1 MKEASRAGQQLYGI
15 IMMLIGTALAI
26 RLTDR
31 ELMERSGLSKMGVT
45 GGKRW
50 LRETG
55 LLLLECDKTRPRIGT
70 LYRRVDVGQTAG
82 QNLAQESGAIGGAI
96 PGAIPGAITPILSI
110 TTQQD
115 RERDAHA
122 REQESGAVPPELET
136 ILAAWRENR
145 GRPLIEREVN
155 EMAQWRA
162 KLGEAVLIRRIEAAW
177 DQCTAEHMSM
187 HYMRLFVEKKLL
199 GDPGAPGAKKPGA
212 KKPGAKKRSRL
223 KRKLQ
228 GKFKG
233 KTQGKTQAIKHS
245 HDEPNPIA
253 YELMEIAE

>member
-1 MKEASRAGQQLYGI
+1 MKDASRAGQQLYGI
-15 IMMLIGTALAI
+15 IMMLIGTAVAI

-70 LYRRVDVGQTAG
+70 LYRRVDVGQTTG
-82 QNLAQESGAIGGAI
+82 QNLAQESRTVRGAI
-96 PGAIPGAITPILSI
+96 
-110 TTQQD
+110 
-115 RERDAHA
+115 
-122 REQESGAVPPELET
+122 PPELET
-136 ILAAWRENR
+136 ILAVWRENR

-162 KLGEAVLIRRIEAAW
+162 KLGEGELIRRIEAAW

-187 HYMRLFVEKKLL
+187 HYMRLFVEKKSL
-199 GDPGAPGAKKPGA
+199 GDPGAPGAKG
-212 KKPGAKKRSRL
+212 KKPGAKKNRSRL

-233 KTQGKTQAIKHS
+233 KIQGKTQAINHLN
-245 HDEPNPIA
+245 DEPNPIA

>member
-1 MKEASRAGQQLYGI
+1 MKDASRAGQQLYGI
-15 IMMLIGTALAI
+15 IMMLIGTAVAI

-70 LYRRVDVGQTAG
+70 LYRRVDVGQTTG
-82 QNLAQESGAIGGAI
+82 QNLAQESRTVRGAIG
-96 PGAIPGAITPILSI
+96 GAITPILSV

-115 RERDAHA
+115 RERDAHV
-122 REQESGAVPPELET
+122 REQESGTVRGAIPPELET
-136 ILAAWRENR
+136 ILAVWRENR

-162 KLGEAVLIRRIEAAW
+162 KLGEGELIRRIEAAW

-187 HYMRLFVEKKLL
+187 HYMRLFVEKKSL
-199 GDPGAPGAKKPGA
+199 GDPGAPGAKG
-212 KKPGAKKRSRL
+212 KKPGAKKNRSRL

-233 KTQGKTQAIKHS
+233 KIQGKTQAINHLN
-245 HDEPNPIA
+245 DEPNPIA